1 LSERSSG
8 CSRDSAPIPKQ
19 VFDRG
24 SAPALRFAK
33 RCASPRRRRSRR
45 RDRRGR
51 GPALPDRRSRRS
63 ACSRPDPRRLASAP
77 GSRSR
82 GGAAPVPTPA
92 SLLRWRIS
100 MSLATAFAPA
110 ARELWKSSQASGGSE
125 RSRGSPTAGQAALR
139 AVAPEAGPFV
149 TSVQVEYQRGAPAC
163 SWPTAPARGM
173 CASSWRRTQLIGRV
187 LVLVHHGGSAA
198 PSGAE
203 LASSWSSSHSK
214 STITSA
220 LRFSLAVTG
229 RRPAASRVGA
239 ALFSGLDGT
248 IAASGDGS

>member
-1 LSERSSG
+1 MAG
-8 CSRDSAPIPKQ
+8 
-19 VFDRG
+19 
-24 SAPALRFAK
+24 
-33 RCASPRRRRSRR
+33 RRRSAPRFRFRHRAAGCGCGRR
-45 RDRRGR
+45 PGRQGVGLSESHNRG
-51 GPALPDRRSRRS
+51 
-63 ACSRPDPRRLASAP
+63 ASNTA
-77 GSRSR
+77 R
-82 GGAAPVPTPA
+82 GG
-92 SLLRWRIS
+92 R
-100 MSLATAFAPA
+100 
-110 ARELWKSSQASGGSE
+110 SSQTSGPVGE
-125 RSRGSPTAGQAALR
+125 RKLDVGLNAVPCLVPSIRGVRAQPWFRWAAGQAALR

-149 TSVQVEYQRGAPAC
+149 TSVQVEYQRAAPAC